1 MSEIPE
7 LLERF
12 RRGAELLAV
21 STTGAAGPELD
32 FKPPATE
39 DRQDQWSVRQIV
51 CHLADTEA
59 VCVMRFRQVIAE
71 DNPAMPAFDGAAWA
85 QSLDYGQRKIS
96 QSLEIFRVLRAS
108 NHELLKNLPPET
120 FDRTGVHSEI
130 GKVSLLDL
138 LRTYAEHVENHVRQL
153 QRTRAAYREHKS
165 AARLAEP
172 QPSRLTEP

>member
-1 MSEIPE
+1 VIEIAE

-21 STTGAAGPELD
+21 ATTGAAGPELD
-32 FKPPATE
+32 FKPEGA
-39 DRQDQWSVRQIV
+39 WSVRQIV

-71 DNPAMPAFDGAAWA
+71 DNPALPGFDGAAWA

-96 QSLEIFRVLRAS
+96 QALEIFRVLRAS
-108 NHELLKNLPPET
+108 NYELLKGLPPAT
-120 FDRTGVHSEI
+120 YQRGGNHSEH
-130 GKVSLLDL
+130 GRMSLLDL
-138 LRTYAEHVENHVRQL
+138 VETYAEHVENHVRQL

-165 AARLAEP
+165 AARL
-172 QPSRLTEP
+172 TEPRS